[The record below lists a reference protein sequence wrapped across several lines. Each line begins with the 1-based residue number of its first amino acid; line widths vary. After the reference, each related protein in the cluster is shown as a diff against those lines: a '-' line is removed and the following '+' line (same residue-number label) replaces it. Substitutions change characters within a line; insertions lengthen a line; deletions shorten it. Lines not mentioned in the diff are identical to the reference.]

1 MIARIDEI
9 LFSKFNPYL
18 TVHYCTFPSTKI
30 TNQNPIQASYLKRIS
45 YISIN
50 AKMYVFY
57 MVCFKLSSKSKETNF
72 NRLNPPGIFT
82 RSKREVFVI
91 VGDWAFLG
99 AVRALSRCTSAEA
112 RAVKYSVEQAWT
124 REYGC
129 SAAKANKLIGL
140 TAGGFARTNG
150 INDSADQQRA
160 WLRQFLRTSSVANPL
175 TLVRLFL
182 RMFVL

>member
-1 MIARIDEI
+1 
-9 LFSKFNPYL
+9 
-18 TVHYCTFPSTKI
+18 
-30 TNQNPIQASYLKRIS
+30 
-45 YISIN
+45 
-50 AKMYVFY
+50 MYVFY
-57 MVCFKLSSKSKETNF
+57 IVYAKSSSKWKETNF

-82 RSKREVFVI
+82 HSKREVFVI

-99 AVRALSRCTSAEA
+99 AVRALSRCTSVEA

-175 TLVRLFL
+175 TLARLFL
-182 RMFVL
+182 RTFGF